1 MIYLEIVHSNVNSI
15 SKLSER
21 WHLFVVSRSMS
32 KIYLPLRNSE
42 LIETFNSHPKTVTI
56 GAVSDY
62 STDFETCRDK
72 TPAVH

>member
-1 MIYLEIVHSNVNSI
+1 MIYLEIVHSNVNRV

-56 GAVSDY
+56 GAVY
-62 STDFETCRDK
+62 FSTDSETCSDK
-72 TPAVH
+72 TPAMH